1 MVEDGEVLVST
12 ATAVEVLIVA
22 AGKGDDI
29 YQHAVEFLKEPFI
42 ALVDLDQEQLWAAD
56 VANRRYGRG
65 RHPAALNFGD
75 TLRFLR
81 AGISAG
87 VAPAVQGQRL
97 RTDGCYAGG
106 VSSEPNPSNP
116 PAAGAASLRG
126 GRRCR

>member
-75 TLRFLR
+75 TFSYALASVRELPLLFKGNDFAQTDVTR
-81 AGISAG
+81 A
-87 VAPAVQGQRL
+87 V
-97 RTDGCYAGG
+97 
-106 VSSEPNPSNP
+106 
-116 PAAGAASLRG
+116 
-126 GRRCR
+126 